1 MAFSKEVAIP
11 KSIFDLVEER
21 AQIIKDFASIDR
33 QLNIAKERC
42 NQINRY
48 IYPVQSFRAYNG
60 IEAITRD
67 IDRRMWRHTIE
78 MTGFNRYM
86 DKVARNEF
94 EQSLESNPPEFTIAN
109 VRSTLIESYNMADTF
124 MKRGIVQ
131 LFRSLGANYKT
142 NNVFK
147 IKNKIILRNWFTVFC
162 GSLSV
167 NYHCEPE
174 MNDLDRVIRTL
185 DNKEFNEHEFSG
197 AMRKVAHTMQYEN
210 EYFKVKAFKNGN
222 AHLWFKRDDLVDQI
236 NDIIQEYYGEG
247 KLG

>member
-11 KSIFDLVEER
+11 KSIFDLVDER
-21 AQIIKDFASIDR
+21 AQIVKDFASIDR

-48 IYPVQSFRAYNG
+48 IYPVQRFRAYNG
-60 IEAITRD
+60 IDAITRD

-78 MTGFNRYM
+78 ITGFNRYM
-86 DKVARNEF
+86 DKVARDDF
-94 EQSLESNPPEFTIAN
+94 EQSVEINPPEFTIEN

-124 MKRGIVQ
+124 MRRGIVQ
-131 LFRSLGANYKT
+131 LFRGLGANYKT
-142 NNVFK
+142 NNAFK
-147 IKNKIILRNWFTVFC
+147 IKSKIILRNWFTVFC
-162 GSLSV
+162 GDLSV

-185 DNKEFNEHEFSG
+185 DSKEFNEHEFSG
-197 AMRKVAHTMQYEN
+197 AMRKTAHSMQYED

-222 AHLWFKRDDLVDQI
+222 AHLWFKRTDLVDQI